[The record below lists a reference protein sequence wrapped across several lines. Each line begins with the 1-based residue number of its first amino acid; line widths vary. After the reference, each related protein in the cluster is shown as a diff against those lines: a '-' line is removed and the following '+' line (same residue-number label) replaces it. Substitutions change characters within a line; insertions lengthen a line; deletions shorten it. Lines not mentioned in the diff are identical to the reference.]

1 MLNIQAFHST
11 IVNASRIEKEVGSL
25 LTNNVFKKIII
36 LGYWKE
42 GLLENEIISEQL
54 EIHRIKL
61 PFYTTN
67 KTGILKIILAY
78 FSHFIFLKFVFDKCI
93 KLRPS
98 FLSVH
103 NATLLPVASF
113 VKRKIK
119 TKIIYVP
126 HELEIKRTGLV
137 GLLKRIT
144 KFVEKKYIYECD
156 GMTVVNEPIKNWY
169 EEYYK
174 IGGIGVVPNIPVNP
188 YYKKKF
194 SKRNLFRKEFKIP
207 NDDLIFTMITNVR
220 PVM

>member
-1 MLNIQAFHST
+1 MLNIHAFFSP
-11 IVNASRIEKEVGSL
+11 IVNASRVEKEVGSL
-25 LTNNVFKKIII
+25 LNNNVFKKIII
-36 LGYWKE
+36 LGYWKD
-42 GLLENEIISEQL
+42 GLLENEIVSEQL

-61 PFYTTN
+61 PVHTTN
-67 KTGILKIILAY
+67 KTG
-78 FSHFIFLKFVFDKCI
+78 FLKRFIALFSVLIFFKFVYDKCI

-103 NATLLPVASF
+103 NPTLLPVASF

-137 GLLKRIT
+137 GLFKTVT

-174 IGGIGVVPNIPVNP
+174 I
-188 YYKKKF
+188 
-194 SKRNLFRKEFKIP
+194 S
-207 NDDLIFTMITNVR
+207 
-220 PVM
+220 